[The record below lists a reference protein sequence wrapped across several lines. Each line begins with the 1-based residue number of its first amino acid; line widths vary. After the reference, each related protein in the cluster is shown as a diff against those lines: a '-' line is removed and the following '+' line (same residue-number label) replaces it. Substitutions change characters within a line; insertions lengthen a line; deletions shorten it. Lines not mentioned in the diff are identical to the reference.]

1 MIYIFLD
8 IDGVI
13 TTPRQWDEP
22 KNGEMPYPFDIDCVN
37 GLIEIASNL
46 ALDAKWI
53 LSSDWRLSYSLEEIH
68 KFFRNYG
75 IPIEF
80 IDTCKKSLTIR
91 GELISEYIERNVLQ
105 DDTVIIIDD
114 IRLTKYV
121 KRKRKGAIFTT
132 DENVGL
138 ADKKIVENIIKRI
151 KKYYERKA

>member
-46 ALDAKWI
+46 AIDAKWF

-68 KFFRNYG
+68 SFFRHYG

-80 IDTCKKSLTIR
+80 SDTCKKSLTIR